1 MDIKQLQQN
10 LMYLIEKY
18 ISDREDL
25 KKLICDDTDSAKYI
39 LVQIDKYKSSE
50 YTDDDIEM
58 IKEIVFYYV

>member
-18 ISDREDL
+18 MPDREDL
-25 KKLICDDTDSAKYI
+25 KKLICDGADSTKYI

-50 YTDDDIEM
+50 YTDEDIEM
-58 IKEIVFYYV
+58 IKDIVFYYV